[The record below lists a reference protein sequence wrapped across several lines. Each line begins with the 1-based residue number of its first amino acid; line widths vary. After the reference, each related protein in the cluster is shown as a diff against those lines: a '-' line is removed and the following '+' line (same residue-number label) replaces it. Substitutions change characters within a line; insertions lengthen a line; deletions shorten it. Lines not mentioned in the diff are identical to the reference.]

1 MDHAHVAMEGPQH
14 KLRSMSFHRQSQH
27 TAAAGGSELQST
39 VVHAGCGLWGA
50 CAPDSWIRR
59 KLQAMAS
66 DYYRCIRRSQGLAP
80 VSGLC
85 LHSDV
90 PTSVAC
96 SDSVAAVQV
105 YAIDLLGFGGSDK
118 ALIDYSIEVWAE
130 QVVDFCQEFA
140 QAPVT
145 LVGNSI
151 GSLVSLEAAHMMKG
165 AASAPEVQGIALIN
179 CAGVF
184 WNP

>member
-1 MDHAHVAMEGPQH
+1 M
-14 KLRSMSFHRQSQH
+14 
-27 TAAAGGSELQST
+27 
-39 VVHAGCGLWGA
+39 
-50 CAPDSWIRR
+50 
-59 KLQAMAS
+59 
-66 DYYRCIRRSQGLAP
+66 
-80 VSGLC
+80 
-85 LHSDV
+85 
-90 PTSVAC
+90 
-96 SDSVAAVQV
+96 QV

-118 ALIDYSIEVWAE
+118 APLEYSIELWAE